1 MADKDRELWLGRSRR
16 PTKSANG
23 LTSTD
28 IGKAAK
34 TKRGAERGQTLDVD
48 HDLFRGKTARRDL
61 ARRRSES

>member
-1 MADKDRELWLGRSRR
+1 MAAKDHELWLGRSRR
-16 PTKSANG
+16 QAKSTKA
-23 LTSTD
+23 LASTD

-48 HDLFRGKTARRDL
+48 HDLFRGKTARRGL